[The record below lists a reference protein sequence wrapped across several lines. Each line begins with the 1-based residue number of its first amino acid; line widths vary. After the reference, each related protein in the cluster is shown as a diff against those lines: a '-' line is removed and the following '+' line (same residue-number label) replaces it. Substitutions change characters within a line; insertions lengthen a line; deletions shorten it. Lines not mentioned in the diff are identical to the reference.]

1 MRIQD
6 IIGRALGL
14 ALAPFSFI
22 GSAIRRDR
30 LFHPDGVIYRA
41 EVKPLVKEGLLKPLS
56 ERLAGGALVRL
67 SGAIW
72 KWPEGSRRPDLL
84 GIAVRFRGKK
94 QVTPQ
99 LLPGDQDITFVTAS
113 SVLGLV
119 TAALATDSGDFLD
132 NRYHTILPFH
142 LEGVGRVYL
151 RLVPVQSSPS
161 APDRHQRL
169 ALAVAQ
175 HKAVL
180 QLEILATELG
190 DSWIGLATI
199 ELRER
204 MLIDDEALVF
214 FPGSSGMGLRPLGV
228 LQALRPEIYTAS
240 QAGWRLTR
248 R

>member
-41 EVKPLVKEGLLKPLS
+41 EVKPLVKEGLLKQLAD
-56 ERLAGGALVRL
+56 RLAGGALIRL
-67 SGAIW
+67 SGALW

-84 GIAVRFRGKK
+84 GIAIRFRGQK

-119 TAALATDSGDFLD
+119 TAALATDRGDFLD
-132 NRYHTILPFH
+132 NRYHAILPFH

-151 RLVPVQSSPS
+151 RLVPVSS
-161 APDRHQRL
+161 APPGPDRRQRL

-175 HKAVL
+175 KKAAI

-190 DSWIGLATI
+190 DSWTPLATI
-199 ELRER
+199 DLRER
-204 MLIDDEALVF
+204 MLVDDDALMF
-214 FPGSSGMGLRPLGV
+214 YPGTSGMGLAPLGV